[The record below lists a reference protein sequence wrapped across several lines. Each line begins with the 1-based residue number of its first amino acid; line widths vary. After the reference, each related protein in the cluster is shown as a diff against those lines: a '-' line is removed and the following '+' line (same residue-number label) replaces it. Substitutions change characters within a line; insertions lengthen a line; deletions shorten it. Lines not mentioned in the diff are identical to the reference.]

1 MDLSKPLTQEAF
13 GQLVGISQ
21 QAVGEMVNQEILPR
35 GATGDVWLLAYC
47 ERLREQAAGR
57 ASTESL
63 ALMRANTE
71 LAISRK
77 RSQDIKNEVADKR
90 YAPIELLTEVLAGAS
105 QAAATHID
113 ALVPTLMREGL
124 ELTDSQR
131 TRIATIVARA
141 RNELVERA
149 TDIALLDLFDEQEGD
164 VTANTNESIDADTSD
179 LPAP

>member
-1 MDLSKPLTQEAF
+1 MDLSSPLTQEAF
-13 GQLVGISQ
+13 GGLVGISQ
-21 QAVGEMVNQEILPR
+21 QAVGQIVSEEILTR
-35 GATGDVWLLAYC
+35 GASGEVWLLAYC

-90 YAPIELLTEVLAGAS
+90 YAPIDLLTEVLAGAS

-149 TDIALLDLFDEQEGD
+149 TDIALLDLLDEQEGD
-164 VTANTNESIDADTSD
+164 GTATNNESFDVD
-179 LPAP
+179 PAEGAVS